1 MIRLTLFLGGLI
13 ACATLSA
20 QQAPTTKS
28 LMEEVSALK
37 QRVAALELRLAKLEA
52 RPEPPR
58 PPSEPLAFDRPK
70 SSSENTKG
78 IIGNIKSSGNS
89 LIEDLRNGF
98 SSTNRPAQG
107 PWTKPENW
115 LKIQK
120 GMVSGQ
126 VEQVLGKPYAQK
138 KSIKLRV
145 DNYWLYIGKLPS
157 GNTLQGR
164 VRFYKGKVSSF
175 DIPKFQ

>member
-20 QQAPTTKS
+20 QQTPTTKS
-28 LMEEVSALK
+28 FMEEVSALK
-37 QRVAALELRLAKLEA
+37 QRVTALELRLAKLEA

-107 PWTKPENW
+107 ALTKTRKLAQDSE
-115 LKIQK
+115 
-120 GMVSGQ
+120 GYGSGQ
-126 VEQVLGKPYAQK
+126 VEQVLGKPYALK

>member
-28 LMEEVSALK
+28 FMEEVSALK

-58 PPSEPLAFDRPK
+58 PPSESLAFDRPK
-70 SSSENTKG
+70 SPSENTKG
-78 IIGNIKSSGNS
+78 IIGNIKSSSNS
-89 LIEDLRNGF
+89 LIEELRNGF

-107 PWTKPENW
+107 AWTKPENW

-120 GMVSGQ
+120 GMASGQ

>member
-1 MIRLTLFLGGLI
+1 MIRLALFIVGLI

-20 QQAPTTKS
+20 QEAPTTKS
-28 LMEEVSALK
+28 FIEEVSALK

-58 PPSEPLAFDRPK
+58 PPSEPLAFDRPR
-70 SSSENTKG
+70 SPSENTKG

-107 PWTKPENW
+107 AWTKPENW
-115 LKIQK
+115 LKVQK
-120 GMVSGQ
+120 GMASAQ
-126 VEQVLGKPYAQK
+126 VEQVLGKPYALK

-157 GNTLQGR
+157 GSILEGR

-175 DIPKFQ
+175 DIPKF

>member
-1 MIRLTLFLGGLI
+1 MIRLKLFLGGLI

-28 LMEEVSALK
+28 FMEEVSALK
-37 QRVAALELRLAKLEA
+37 QRVAALELRLAKLET

-70 SSSENTKG
+70 SPSDNTKG
-78 IIGNIKSSGNS
+78 FIGNIKSSGNS
-89 LIEDLRNGF
+89 LIEELRNGF

-107 PWTKPENW
+107 AWTKPENW

-120 GMVSGQ
+120 GMASGQ

-175 DIPKFQ
+175 DIPKF

>member
-1 MIRLTLFLGGLI
+1 MIRLALFIVGLI

-28 LMEEVSALK
+28 FMEEVSALK

-70 SSSENTKG
+70 SPSENTKG

-107 PWTKPENW
+107 AWTKPENW
-115 LKIQK
+115 LKIQN
-120 GMVSGQ
+120 GMASGQ

-164 VRFYKGKVSSF
+164 VRFYKGKVSSV
-175 DIPKFQ
+175 DIPKFK

>member
-1 MIRLTLFLGGLI
+1 MIRLALFLGGLI

-20 QQAPTTKS
+20 QQAKTTKS

-70 SSSENTKG
+70 SPSENTKG
-78 IIGNIKSSGNS
+78 IIGNIKSSSNS
-89 LIEDLRNGF
+89 LIEELRNGF

-107 PWTKPENW
+107 AWTKPENW

-120 GMVSGQ
+120 GMASGQ

-175 DIPKFQ
+175 DIPNF

>member
-1 MIRLTLFLGGLI
+1 MLRLKILLSGLI

-58 PPSEPLAFDRPK
+58 PPSEPLAFDR
-70 SSSENTKG
+70 SETPSQKTNG
-78 IIGNIKSSGNS
+78 IIGNIKSSSNS

-98 SSTNRPAQG
+98 SSTNRQAQG

-120 GMVSGQ
+120 GMASGQ

-164 VRFYKGKVSSF
+164 VRFYKDKVSSF

>member
-70 SSSENTKG
+70 SPSENTKG
-78 IIGNIKSSGNS
+78 IIGNIKSSSNS
-89 LIEDLRNGF
+89 LIEELRNGF

-107 PWTKPENW
+107 AWTKPENW
-115 LKIQK
+115 HKIQK
-120 GMVSGQ
+120 GMASGQ

-175 DIPKFQ
+175 EIPKF

>member
-78 IIGNIKSSGNS
+78 IIGNIKSYAPGHELNFG
-89 LIEDLRNGF
+89 IIKEIF
-98 SSTNRPAQG
+98 SSDSNYEISELDNFHSLPLQTEVNHP
-107 PWTKPENW
+107 
-115 LKIQK
+115 
-120 GMVSGQ
+120 
-126 VEQVLGKPYAQK
+126 
-138 KSIKLRV
+138 KLR
-145 DNYWLYIGKLPS
+145 LA
-157 GNTLQGR
+157 
-164 VRFYKGKVSSF
+164 
-175 DIPKFQ
+175 

>member
-1 MIRLTLFLGGLI
+1 MIQLVFLGGLI

-20 QQAPTTKS
+20 PSPTTKS

-37 QRVAALELRLAKLEA
+37 QRVAALELRHKQAVLN
-52 RPEPPR
+52 PH
-58 PPSEPLAFDRPK
+58 PPSEPLAFDHP

-107 PWTKPENW
+107 P
-115 LKIQK
+115 
-120 GMVSGQ
+120 
-126 VEQVLGKPYAQK
+126 
-138 KSIKLRV
+138 
-145 DNYWLYIGKLPS
+145 
-157 GNTLQGR
+157 
-164 VRFYKGKVSSF
+164 
-175 DIPKFQ
+175 

>member
-1 MIRLTLFLGGLI
+1 MIRLALFLGGLI

-58 PPSEPLAFDRPK
+58 PPSEPLAFDRHK
-70 SSSENTKG
+70 SPSENTKG
-78 IIGNIKSSGNS
+78 IIGNIKSSGSS

-120 GMVSGQ
+120 GMASSQ
-126 VEQVLGKPYAQK
+126 IEQIIGKPYAVK
-138 KSIKLRV
+138 TS
-145 DNYWLYIGKLPS
+145 
-157 GNTLQGR
+157 
-164 VRFYKGKVSSF
+164 
-175 DIPKFQ
+175 

>member
-1 MIRLTLFLGGLI
+1 MIRLTLFLGVLI

-28 LMEEVSALK
+28 LLEEVSALK

-58 PPSEPLAFDRPK
+58 PPSDPLAFDRPK

-107 PWTKPENW
+107 AWTKPENW

-120 GMVSGQ
+120 GMASGQ

-157 GNTLQGR
+157 GNNLQGR
-164 VRFYKGKVSSF
+164 VRFYKGKVSSV
-175 DIPKFQ
+175 DIPKFK

>member
-1 MIRLTLFLGGLI
+1 MIRLTLFLGVLI

-28 LMEEVSALK
+28 FMEEVSALK

-70 SSSENTKG
+70 SPSENTKG

-89 LIEDLRNGF
+89 LIEELRNGF

-107 PWTKPENW
+107 AWTKPENW

-120 GMVSGQ
+120 GMASGQ
-126 VEQVLGKPYAQK
+126 VEQVLGKPHAEK

-175 DIPKFQ
+175 DIPKF

>member
-20 QQAPTTKS
+20 QQTPTTKS
-28 LMEEVSALK
+28 FMEEVSALK
-37 QRVAALELRLAKLEA
+37 QRVTALELRLAKLEA

-70 SSSENTKG
+70 SPSENTKG
-78 IIGNIKSSGNS
+78 IIGNIKSSSNS
-89 LIEDLRNGF
+89 LIEELRNGF

-107 PWTKPENW
+107 AWTKPENW
-115 LKIQK
+115 LKIHK
-120 GMVSGQ
+120 GMASGQ

>member
-1 MIRLTLFLGGLI
+1 MIRFKFFLGVLI
-13 ACATLSA
+13 ACTSLSA

-70 SSSENTKG
+70 SPSENTKG

-89 LIEDLRNGF
+89 LIEELRNGF

-107 PWTKPENW
+107 AWTKPENW
-115 LKIQK
+115 LKVQK
-120 GMVSGQ
+120 GMASAQ
-126 VEQVLGKPYAQK
+126 VEQVLGKPYALK

-157 GNTLQGR
+157 GSILQGR

-175 DIPKFQ
+175 DIPKF

>member
-1 MIRLTLFLGGLI
+1 MTRLTLFLGGLI

-20 QQAPTTKS
+20 QQALTTKS

-58 PPSEPLAFDRPK
+58 PSSEPLAFDRPN

-89 LIEDLRNGF
+89 LIEELRNGF

-107 PWTKPENW
+107 AWTKPENW

-120 GMVSGQ
+120 GMASGQ